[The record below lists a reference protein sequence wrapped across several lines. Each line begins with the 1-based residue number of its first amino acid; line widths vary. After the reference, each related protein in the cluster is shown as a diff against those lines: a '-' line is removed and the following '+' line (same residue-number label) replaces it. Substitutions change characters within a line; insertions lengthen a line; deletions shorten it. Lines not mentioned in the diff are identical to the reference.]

1 MDDYQKIFLDLLF
14 NKGTLKVDGEYM
26 LKNKRVSPWFFNTGD
41 LNDGQ
46 SLNVIGESFA
56 KQIPLNT
63 NVVFG
68 PAYKGIPLAVATVI
82 AIQSPVYGKVSY
94 STYRKEEK
102 TYGEATGEDLQKKV
116 LIGARIKDGD
126 KITLVDDVFTDGGTK
141 YDALN
146 LLNKMADN
154 LIFNSLLVV
163 IDRQEVNSNGE
174 NAIAKFSRET
184 GIPVKPMISALDVYD
199 FLIEK
204 NMNPQAHRIKKY
216 LLDYG
221 TDEVKKDFEKR

>member
-26 LKNKRVSPWFFNTGD
+26 LKNKRVSPWFFNVGD

-56 KQIPLNT
+56 KQVPLNT
-63 NVVFG
+63 NIVFG

-94 STYRKEEK
+94 STYIKEE
-102 TYGEATGEDLQKKV
+102 
-116 LIGARIKDGD
+116 

-199 FLIEK
+199 FLIE
-204 NMNPQAHRIKKY
+204 
-216 LLDYG
+216 
-221 TDEVKKDFEKR
+221 